1 MNIHPRITA
10 DAVVD
15 AVARDD
21 NTGFCIACAN
31 EQGGAEPDAENYEC
45 EACGERKVYGA
56 EQLLIMGAGS

>member
-21 NTGFCIACAN
+21 NTGICIACAN
-31 EQGGAEPDAENYEC
+31 EQSGAEPDAREYRC
-45 EACGERKVYGA
+45 EACDKLTVYGA